1 MLIIVAP
8 ARLIVLGKQAEVKV
22 VIMGMFHLAACGN
35 SFCCRSDSRALTASH
50 KRGSGL
56 DFEFTI
62 KVVFNLHDLAHQV
75 RE

>member
-1 MLIIVAP
+1 MLIIVAS
-8 ARLIVLGKQAEVKV
+8 AWLIVLGKQAEVKA
-22 VIMGMFHLAACGN
+22 VIMGMFHLTACGN
-35 SFCCRSDSRALTASH
+35 SFCYRSGNRALTTSH